1 MPGILRPSAGY
12 VGRGVTLQSALECM
26 LYHQK
31 SLAQVKPGRRRR
43 AASHTFSPATRRF
56 DCRQSHTS
64 ASSRKYQPLP
74 TMPCSRGSVPVSI
87 VDCAVH
93 VTAGRPQRSREVAV
107 DRAVEVHAPGPIAGE
122 PLEGFR
128 EIVDV
133 ASIAGTRL
141 VEVARLIERRQPRPR
156 RRVGGITQLE
166 GARDLH
172 LPDADA
178 GRRQHSRDV
187 GRILEGD
194 RLVAEVVAH
203 AEMGVDQLALTAGGA
218 GEWAVEE
225 TDDVGCQLEDA
236 AGLSL
241 EADADAPAAA
251 LGPGAQLTGHA
262 DEGAGG
268 GVGGLGAPADSPPAR
283 QARDRRLGDLRG
295 RNRVEDRRQPERV
308 LGTPGIGPVRT
319 VDGLL
324 DTLGVEAAVGKTVER
339 ERVEAETSQLVA
351 QLPRLDLGRRAMA
364 QVEAEAERADAEE
377 LSHTDGDPPE

>member
-1 MPGILRPSAGY
+1 M
-12 VGRGVTLQSALECM
+12 
-26 LYHQK
+26 
-31 SLAQVKPGRRRR
+31 
-43 AASHTFSPATRRF
+43 
-56 DCRQSHTS
+56 
-64 ASSRKYQPLP
+64 
-74 TMPCSRGSVPVSI
+74 
-87 VDCAVH
+87 
-93 VTAGRPQRSREVAV
+93 
-107 DRAVEVHAPGPIAGE
+107 HAPGPIAGE

-178 GRRQHSRDV
+178 GRRQHSHDV

-203 AEMGVDQLALTAGGA
+203 AEMGVDQLTLTAGGA

-268 GVGGLGAPADSPPAR
+268 GVGVLGAPADSPPER

-364 QVEAEAERADAEE
+364 QVEAEAERADAEV